1 MLYLTNGPQ
10 KASWLKA
17 DERVWLIDRLS
28 RERPVREAHG
38 KHTLWRRWR
47 TRAIKLRRRVRHP
60 REATNEVH
68 VPLRQPAARRL
79 MG

>member
-1 MLYLTNGPQ
+1 MENTPCG
-10 KASWLKA
+10 
-17 DERVWLIDRLS
+17 
-28 RERPVREAHG
+28 
-38 KHTLWRRWR
+38 RRWR

-60 REATNEVH
+60 LEATNEAH